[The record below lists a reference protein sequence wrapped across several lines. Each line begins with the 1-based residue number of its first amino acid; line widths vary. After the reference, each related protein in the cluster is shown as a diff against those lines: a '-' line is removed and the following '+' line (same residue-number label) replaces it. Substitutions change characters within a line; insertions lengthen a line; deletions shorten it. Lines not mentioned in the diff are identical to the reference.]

1 MAEKEK
7 IQEMPEGWKKASLK
21 SISKITMGQSPSSD
35 FVNENEIGMP
45 FLQGNAEF
53 TDKHPKEI
61 FWVTKPKKIAQRMD
75 ILLSVRA
82 PVGETNIADKT
93 YCIGRGLSSIRFT
106 ECSDYYGWYLIQFFK
121 NQLIKT
127 SQGSTFTAVNK
138 DDISAIHVI
147 YPINYPEQRTLAS
160 ILSTCDEAIE
170 KTDAKIEKLKCIKQG
185 LMQDLFRYGIDEN
198 GKMRSEATHR
208 FKDSPL
214 GRIPEEWEVVPLE
227 DFANKDKFA
236 IVDGPFG
243 SNLKIVHYRESGIP
257 VIQSGFVTT
266 GKFIADSYLY
276 VDESKFKA
284 EIRSKVIPGDIVMAK
299 IGAQCGK
306 CAILP
311 PDHYVGILAGNCL
324 KITVSKKYLNTYLW
338 TLLSYYYELGI
349 LSLVISTT
357 AQPAVNMKALKSLTM
372 PRPDLNEQKNIIV
385 VLSSADEAIE
395 KEEAYK
401 NKLLALKRGLMD
413 DLLSGKV
420 RVNKLIKEAA

>member
-7 IQEMPEGWKKASLK
+7 IQEVPEGWKKASLK

-147 YPINYPEQRTLAS
+147 YPINYPEQHTIAS

-170 KTDAKIEKLKCIKQG
+170 KTDVKIEKLKRIKQG

-214 GRIPEEWEVVPLE
+214 GRIPEEWEVVELKNVTQSYDGMRFPIKEE
-227 DFANKDKFA
+227 DRQGINGNYPYYGASGVIDWINKCKY
-236 IVDGPFG
+236 DGEYLLLAEDG
-243 SNLKIVHYRESGIP
+243 ENILSHNLPIAFIAR
-257 VIQSGFVTT
+257 
-266 GKFIADSYLY
+266 GKFWVNNHVHVYQPNNDMSILFLQAYLDTLDY
-276 VDESKFKA
+276 ASF
-284 EIRSKVIPGDIVMAK
+284 
-299 IGAQCGK
+299 
-306 CAILP
+306 
-311 PDHYVGILAGNCL
+311 
-324 KITVSKKYLNTYLW
+324 NT
-338 TLLSYYYELGI
+338 S
-349 LSLVISTT
+349 S
-357 AQPAVNMKALKSLTM
+357 AQPKLTASACSKLTLVK
-372 PRPDLNEQKNIIV
+372 PPKIEQSRIV
-385 VLSSADEAIE
+385 SVLSSADSAIE

-401 NKLLALKRGLMD
+401 NKLLAIKRGLME

>member
-147 YPINYPEQRTLAS
+147 YPINYPEQHTIAS

-170 KTDAKIEKLKCIKQG
+170 KTDVKIEKLKRIKQG

-198 GKMRSEATHR
+198 GKMRSEATHH
-208 FKDSPL
+208 FKNSPL
-214 GRIPEEWEVVPLE
+214 GRIPEEWEVKTINDIAEINPPKIKIVNKNIKVSFFPMESISEAGKIIRHDVKFYYEVNKGFTAFKENDVLFAKITPCMENGKGALAIRLE
-227 DFANKDKFA
+227 NS
-236 IVDGPFG
+236 IGFG
-243 SNLKIVHYRESGIP
+243 STEFH
-257 VIQSGFVTT
+257 VIRAKDGNDPKYIYYLTMERRFRQIAKNNMT
-266 GKFIADSYLY
+266 GTAGQQRVPASFILNYCNA
-276 VDESKFKA
+276 
-284 EIRSKVIPGDIVMAK
+284 
-299 IGAQCGK
+299 
-306 CAILP
+306 LP
-311 PDHYVGILAGNCL
+311 P
-324 KITVSKKYLNTYLW
+324 KT
-338 TLLSYYYELGI
+338 
-349 LSLVISTT
+349 
-357 AQPAVNMKALKSLTM
+357 
-372 PRPDLNEQKNIIV
+372 EQSRIAS

-401 NKLLALKRGLMD
+401 NKLLGLKRGLMD

-420 RVNKLIKEAA
+420 RVNKLTKEAA